1 MDDTILALSSP
12 PSGNAPRAIL
22 RLSGP
27 ASWPLTRHLLAAD
40 LRLAWQPVLLTALHL
55 HLPAAIL
62 AFRAPRSFTG
72 EDLIELHLP
81 NSPALLALLTDH
93 LLDLARRHNLPARLA
108 NPGEFTARAFFNA
121 KLDLTEAEGIAATI
135 AAASQTELRAA
146 ARLLQGD
153 LHRWISALAR
163 QLADTLALVEAG
175 IDFADEN
182 LDLLPPAQL
191 RQTLQQ
197 LHTQIHDQLAQALR
211 IDRLAELPTIVF
223 IGRPNVGKSSLI
235 NALSQSDRSI
245 VSPIAGTTRDVLS
258 AIMHISPSPQN
269 DHPPFS
275 GGASH
280 RQIRLLDVPGEE
292 TPTTDLQSQM
302 MATRQAA
309 LLDADLIVEVLDD
322 PTSASTPP
330 DDPAPRLVIYNKS
343 DLHPIPP
350 NTPLWQHVSATRGT
364 HIPEL
369 RAHLAHLLAPHPT
382 VAASRIVL
390 NHRHRELLAQA
401 AARLTAAQ
409 SLDPAAQPEL
419 LAAELRRAL
428 DLLGQITGTISP
440 DEVLSR
446 IFSQFC
452 IGK

>member
-1 MDDTILALSSP
+1 MLFDDTILALSSP
-12 PSGNAPRAIL
+12 PMGGAALAPRAIL

-27 ASWPLTRHLLAAD
+27 SAWLLARHLVDQD
-40 LRLAWQPVLLTALHL
+40 LRLAWQPVLLTALRL
-55 HLPAAIL
+55 NLPAAVL
-62 AFRAPRSFTG
+62 AFHAPRSFTG
-72 EDLIELHLP
+72 EDLIELHVP
-81 NSPALLALLTDH
+81 NSPALIALLTDH
-93 LLDLARRHNLPARLA
+93 ILDTARQHNLPARLA

-135 AAASQTELRAA
+135 AAGSQTELRAA

-153 LHRWISALAR
+153 LHRWISSLAQ

-182 LDLLPPAQL
+182 IELLPAAQL
-191 RQTLQQ
+191 TRTLGN

-245 VSPIAGTTRDVLS
+245 VSPIAGTTRDTLAAV
-258 AIMHISPSPQN
+258 MEVEG
-269 DHPPFS
+269 S
-275 GGASH
+275 GRG
-280 RQIRLLDVPGEE
+280 RTMRVRLLDVPGEE
-292 TPTTDLQSQM
+292 APTTDLQSQM

-309 LLDADLIVEVLDD
+309 LLDADLLVEVLDD
-322 PTSASTPP
+322 PASAPAAAQE
-330 DDPAPRLVIYNKS
+330 DAAPRVVVYNKS
-343 DLHPIPP
+343 DLHPMPQGAAP
-350 NTPLWQHVSATRGT
+350 WQHVSATRGT
-364 HIPEL
+364 HLSEL
-369 RAHLAHLLAPHPT
+369 RAHLAQLVAPHAT

-409 SLDPAAQPEL
+409 LLDPAGQTEL

-440 DEVLSR
+440 DEVLAR
-446 IFSQFC
+446 VFSQFC